1 MGRTRTPENIALK
14 YKLTTKVNEQTF
26 RKLEALL
33 KQDPLND
40 MSSLVRTILENR
52 PVKVFTRDLTAA
64 DIVEELAQLR
74 TEIGHIGI
82 NINQITKKFNSYPEQ
97 QRKVYYTRLAFD
109 EYLTLE
115 SKVGHLIIL
124 ISERVKKWLP
134 G

>member
-1 MGRTRTPENIALK
+1 MGRTKTPENLALK
-14 YKLTTKVNEQTF
+14 YKLTTKVNEQTY

-52 PVKVFTRDLTAA
+52 PVRIFMRDLTAA

-74 TEIGHIGI
+74 TEIRHIGI
-82 NINQITKKFNSYPEQ
+82 NINQITKQFNSYPEH
-97 QRKVYYTRLAFD
+97 QRKVYFAKLAL
-109 EYLTLE
+109 EKYLTLE
-115 SKVGHLIIL
+115 SKIDDLII
-124 ISERVKKWLP
+124 IMSQKVEKWLP

>member
-1 MGRTRTPENIALK
+1 MGRAKTPEDIALK
-14 YKLTTKVNEQTF
+14 YKLTTKVNEQTY
-26 RKLEALL
+26 RKLDALL

-64 DIVEELAQLR
+64 DIVEELSHLR

-82 NINQITKKFNSYPEQ
+82 NINQITKKFNSYPEH
-97 QRKVYYTRLAFD
+97 QRKGYYTKLAFE

-115 SKVGHLIIL
+115 PKIEHLILL

>member
-1 MGRTRTPENIALK
+1 MGRAKTPDDIALK
-14 YKLTTKVNEQTF
+14 YKLTTKVNEQTY
-26 RKLEALL
+26 RKLDALL

-64 DIVEELAQLR
+64 DIVEELAHLR

-82 NINQITKKFNSYPEQ
+82 NINQITKKFNSYPEH
-97 QRKVYYTRLAFD
+97 QRKGYCAKLAFD

-115 SKVGHLIIL
+115 PKVEHLIIL
-124 ISERVKKWLP
+124 ISERVQKWLP

>member
-1 MGRTRTPENIALK
+1 MGRRKTPQKIALK
-14 YKLTTKVNEQTF
+14 HKLTTKVNEQTY

-52 PVKVFTRDLTAA
+52 PVRIFTRDLTAA
-64 DIVEELAQLR
+64 DTVEELARLR

-82 NINQITKKFNSYPEQ
+82 NINQITKKFNSYPEH
-97 QRKVYYTRLAFD
+97 QRKSFYAKLAFD
-109 EYLTLE
+109 EYLTLAPRVE
-115 SKVGHLIIL
+115 HLIIL

>member
-1 MGRTRTPENIALK
+1 MGRTKTPENIALK
-14 YKLTTKVNEQTF
+14 YKLTTKVKEQTY
-26 RKLEALL
+26 RKLEGLL

-52 PVKVFTRDLTAA
+52 PVRIFTRDLTGA
-64 DIVEELAQLR
+64 DLVEELAQLR

-82 NINQITKKFNSYPEQ
+82 NINQITKKFNSYPEL
-97 QRKVYYTRLAFD
+97 QRKGYYAKLAFN

-115 SKVGHLIIL
+115 PKIEHLIIL